1 MKFVIKKHIV
11 NDRNEKIVLDN
22 TILYVP
28 DGSRLTIGVDE
39 SVKIVRIDKETSKEF
54 VSITMDHT
62 NLQGTTV
69 YGLTKT
75 GMVYKVD
82 LETGWGGAVGHMLM
96 VPQED

>member
-62 NLQGTTV
+62 NLTV
-69 YGLTKT
+69 LK
-75 GMVYKVD
+75 
-82 LETGWGGAVGHMLM
+82 
-96 VPQED
+96 